1 MRAYIIRRLISGVVI
16 LFILSIVVFLLL
28 RVVAGDSADLLC
40 GLACDEKGLEQ
51 IREKLGLNDPYFP
64 VSLTKDAP
72 FVEFSGANQ
81 YATWIKDLLTGNLGA
96 AAINQKPLIDTMQQ
110 RLPVTLELLI
120 ITSILTVAVG
130 LPFGV
135 ISALYRN
142 SLGDYAV
149 RVTAVLGL
157 AVPSFWVA
165 TLVIYFPS
173 QWWGYSPPF
182 GGAISFFED
191 PWGNLRQFGPPSA
204 VLALASAAGIMR
216 LTRSSL
222 LEVMQTDYIR
232 TARSKGLREVNV
244 VSRHALKNSMIPVVT
259 VIGLQ
264 IAGLLGGSVIIEFIF
279 GLPGLGLLLYESL
292 LRRDYQVVQSMTLYI
307 GATVII
313 MNLLVDISYAWLD
326 PRIRYS

>member
-1 MRAYIIRRLISGVVI
+1 VRAYIIRRLISGVAI
-16 LFILSIVVFLLL
+16 LFILSVVVFLLL

-40 GLACDEKGLEQ
+40 GLACNEEGLQQ
-51 IREKLGLNDPYFP
+51 IREELGLNDPYFP
-64 VSLTKDAP
+64 ISLTKDAP
-72 FVEFSGANQ
+72 FVEISGENQ
-81 YATWIKDLLTGNLGA
+81 YTTWIKDLLTGNLGA

-110 RLPVTLELLI
+110 RLPVTIELLI
-120 ITSILTVAVG
+120 ITVILTVAVG
-130 LPFGV
+130 VPFGV

-142 SLGDYAV
+142 SLGDYTV

-157 AVPSFWVA
+157 ALPSFWVA

-182 GGAISFFED
+182 GGMISFFDD
-191 PWGNLRQFGPPSA
+191 PWANLRQFVPPAA

-222 LEVMQTDYIR
+222 LEVMRTDYIR
-232 TARSKGLREVNV
+232 TARSKGLQDRTVI
-244 VSRHALKNSMIPVVT
+244 SRHALKNSMIPVIT
-259 VIGLQ
+259 VLGLQ
-264 IAGLLGGSVIIEFIF
+264 VAGLLGGSVIIEFIF
-279 GLPGLGLLLYESL
+279 GLPGIGSLLYESL

-307 GATVII
+307 GAAVVI
-313 MNLLVDISYAWLD
+313 MNLLVDVSYAWLD

>member
-16 LFILSIVVFLLL
+16 LFILSIVTFLLL

-40 GLACDEKGLEQ
+40 GLACDEEGIEQ
-51 IREKLGLNDPYFP
+51 FREKLGLNDPYFP
-64 VSLTKDAP
+64 ISLTGEPP
-72 FVEFSGANQ
+72 FVEFSRDNQ
-81 YATWIKDLLTGNLGA
+81 YTTWIKDLLTGNLGS

-110 RLPVTLELLI
+110 RLPVTVELLI
-120 ITSILTVAVG
+120 ITVIFTVAVG
-130 LPFGV
+130 VPFGV

-142 SLGDYAV
+142 SFSDYIV

-157 AVPSFWVA
+157 ALPSFWVA

-173 QWWGYSPPF
+173 QWWSYSPPF
-182 GGAISFFED
+182 GGMISFVDD
-191 PWGNLRQFGPPSA
+191 PWGNLRQFVPPAA

-222 LEVMQTDYIR
+222 LEVMRTDYIR
-232 TARSKGLREVNV
+232 TARSKGLQDRTVI
-244 VSRHALKNSMIPVVT
+244 SRHALKNSMIPVIT
-259 VIGLQ
+259 VLGLQ
-264 IAGLLGGSVIIEFIF
+264 VAGLLGGSVIIEFIF
-279 GLPGLGLLLYESL
+279 GLPGIGLLLYESL

-307 GATVII
+307 GAAVIL